1 MKGVP
6 IMNDVINAAINAM
19 QRKLSVWMTEGAV
32 LFFHLVLT
40 RMDDQ
45 GESLGFGHLLMRRTM

>member
-1 MKGVP
+1 
-6 IMNDVINAAINAM
+6 MNDVINAAINAM
-19 QRKLSVWMTEGAV
+19 QRKLFVWMTEGAV

-40 RMDDQ
+40 RMDGQ